1 MPEVD
6 PDDPRLTNAL
16 AQLHRY
22 LAKYH
27 GIPMSR
33 SILEEIQQAV
43 DWVKGEFKTLYG
55 LDWPPLAPLILP
67 TSHVIVFYR
76 RDLTDDEIKSK
87 LLYLLRD
94 LARAK
99 QPVYVAEF
107 ALAVNFVWPHYQAP
121 IEDMEKITAAKMIH

>member
-1 MPEVD
+1 MPEID
-6 PDDPRLTNAL
+6 PEDPRVTNAI
-16 AQLHRY
+16 AQLHRF

-27 GIPMSR
+27 GRTMTR
-33 SILEEIQQAV
+33 SILNEIQEAV
-43 DWVKGEFKTLYG
+43 DYVKDQFKILYG

-76 RDLTDDEIKSK
+76 KDLTDSEIKSK

-99 QPVYVAEF
+99 QPVNVAEF